1 MLWFV
6 QALALGL
13 LLLLLGGMAGRRGRR
28 DAAWEP
34 LAALLLILGGGL
46 TLLGLAVSG
55 MAVLYTQT
63 MQ

>member
-13 LLLLLGGMAGRRGRR
+13 LLLILGGVARRQARH
-28 DAAWEP
+28 DAPWKP
-34 LAALLLILGGGL
+34 LAAVLLLLGGGL
-46 TLLGLAVSG
+46 TLLGLVVSG
-55 MAVLYTQT
+55 MAVLYAQT

>member
-13 LLLLLGGMAGRRGRR
+13 LLLILGGVTGRRARH
-28 DAAWEP
+28 DAAWKP
-34 LAALLLILGGGL
+34 LSVALLILGGGL
-46 TLLGLAVSG
+46 SLLGLAVSG
-55 MAVLYTQT
+55 MAVLYART